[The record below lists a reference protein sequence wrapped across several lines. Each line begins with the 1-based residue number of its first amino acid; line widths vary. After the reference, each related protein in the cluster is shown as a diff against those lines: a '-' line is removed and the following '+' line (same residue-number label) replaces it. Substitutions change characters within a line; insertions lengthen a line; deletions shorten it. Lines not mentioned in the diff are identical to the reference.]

1 MRELVDWLGIALG
14 GVAGAWMR
22 FFVTNRINAIWNKNF
37 PLATFLI
44 NITGAFFLGFLY
56 AAVRPH
62 NVLDMWLRNSIG
74 VGFIGAYT
82 TFSTM
87 MYETMTLFGRK
98 QIKIMG
104 VYLVASLVVG
114 LLGAFIG
121 ASI

>member
-1 MRELVDWLGIALG
+1 MTDWLGIALG

-22 FFVTNRINAIWNKNF
+22 FFVTNRVNSIWNKQF

-56 AAVRPH
+56 TAVRPH
-62 NVLDMWLRNSIG
+62 NLLDIWLRNSIG

-87 MYETMTLFGRK
+87 MYETMTLFTLRHL
-98 QIKIMG
+98 KIMAW
-104 VYLVASLVVG
+104 YITASVLLG
-114 LLGAFIG
+114 LLGAYLG
-121 ASI
+121 TSI